1 MIPRFLGSSAGLVLA
16 FVAVARGHAQSADS
30 SISSV
35 ATTTAAP
42 AADYDA
48 AQDPAAIGAAETLGL
63 SEPQRQAF
71 FENVDAAAHYLLNA
85 NPSGGRPAIDSALGV
100 VIRET
105 SRKLRFLRQARLLFG
120 EMYQRRAG
128 DDDRAPGTEDEL
140 WRSPR
145 NVSGLIELYRKN
157 PSASDPEMERAM
169 APSFRAP
176 R

>member
-1 MIPRFLGSSAGLVLA
+1 
-16 FVAVARGHAQSADS
+16 
-30 SISSV
+30 
-35 ATTTAAP
+35 
-42 AADYDA
+42 
-48 AQDPAAIGAAETLGL
+48 
-63 SEPQRQAF
+63 
-71 FENVDAAAHYLLNA
+71 VDAAAHYLLTA
-85 NPSGGRPAIDSALGV
+85 NPSAGRPAIDSALGV

-120 EMYQRRAG
+120 EMYHRRAG

-157 PSASDPEMERAM
+157 PGASDSEMERAM